1 MMIDISQK
9 LAERLQDVAKRRG
22 TSVEKLLGELLSEL
36 PPTAEIEVCD
46 HSSAIS
52 ETEGEEPPSEA
63 QDGYGEFKYPP
74 GTLARCAEVALKAGL
89 ASKEQVDT
97 SARSREI
104 LNAEFAD
111 YVDRRIRG

>member
-1 MMIDISQK
+1 MMIDIPQD

-22 TSVEKLLGELLSEL
+22 TTVEKLIDELLSEH
-36 PPTAEIEVCD
+36 PPAAEINVSD
-46 HSSAIS
+46 HSSAMPA
-52 ETEGEEPPSEA
+52 TEGEEPPSEA